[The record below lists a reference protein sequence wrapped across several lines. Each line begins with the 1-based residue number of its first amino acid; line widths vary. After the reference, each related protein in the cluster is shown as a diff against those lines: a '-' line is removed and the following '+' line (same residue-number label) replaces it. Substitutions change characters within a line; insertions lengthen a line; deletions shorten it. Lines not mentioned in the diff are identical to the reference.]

1 MKNRIK
7 HTDRFVLCEKY
18 DKLRIEK
25 DDGAIIAVITE
36 ENINTA
42 DGYVV
47 VLTPNYEYPD

>member
-25 DDGAIIAVITE
+25 DDGTIIAVITE